1 MLRYSCFEFLIIYMN
16 QNVVTLEIR
25 PGPGGEEAKLWVND
39 LLRMYD
45 KYALSR
51 GWKVNLI
58 DEGTIK
64 FSGPNCFI
72 ELKNEAG
79 VHRVQRVPA
88 TEKRGRVHTSTASV
102 AVLAE
107 VEENQIQINPN
118 DLDWDFYRASS
129 HGGQNV
135 QKVST
140 AVRLRHKP
148 TGIVV
153 NAQSER
159 FQEQNRANALS
170 VLRSK
175 LWDIEEAKVEKEL
188 GDQRAIIGRAMRN
201 EKIRTY
207 NFQQDRVTDHRIN
220 KSFHKIEDIMEG
232 KMEKIIAEAKLIS

>member
-1 MLRYSCFEFLIIYMN
+1 MN
-16 QNVVTLEIR
+16 SNIVTLEVR
-25 PGPGGEEAKLWVND
+25 PGPGGEEAKLWADD
-39 LLRMYD
+39 LLRMYT
-45 KYALSR
+45 KYALSQ
-51 GWKVNLI
+51 GWKVSYI
-58 DEGTIK
+58 DEGIIK
-64 FSGPNCFI
+64 INGLESY
-72 ELKNEAG
+72 ERLKNEAG
-79 VHRVQRVPA
+79 VHRVQRVPV

-102 AVLAE
+102 VALAE
-107 VEENQIQINPN
+107 IPEGQVQIGPE
-118 DLDWDFYRASS
+118 DLEWDFYRASS

-170 VLRSK
+170 ILRSK
-175 LWDIEEAKVEKEL
+175 LWEIEEDKRIKAL

-207 NFQQDRVTDHRIN
+207 NFLQDRVTDHRID
-220 KSFHKIEDIMEG
+220 KSFHQIENIMDG
-232 KMEKIIAEAKLIS
+232 KMDKVFEELKTLNSSL

>member
-1 MLRYSCFEFLIIYMN
+1 MN
-16 QNVVTLEIR
+16 SNIVTLEIR
-25 PGPGGEEAKLWVND
+25 PGPGGEEAKLWADD
-39 LLRMYD
+39 LLRMYT
-45 KYALSR
+45 KYALSQ
-51 GWKVNLI
+51 GWKVSYI
-58 DEGTIK
+58 DEGIIK
-64 FSGPNCFI
+64 ISGLDCY
-72 ELKNEAG
+72 ERLKNEAG
-79 VHRVQRVPA
+79 VHRVQRVPV

-102 AVLAE
+102 VTLAE
-107 VEENQIQINPN
+107 IPEGQVQISPE
-118 DLDWDFYRASS
+118 DLEWDFYRASS

-170 VLRSK
+170 ILRSK
-175 LWDIEEAKVEKEL
+175 LWEIEEDKRIKTL

-207 NFQQDRVTDHRIN
+207 NFLQDRVTDHRIN
-220 KSFHKIEDIMEG
+220 KSFHQIENIMEG
-232 KMEKIIAEAKLIS
+232 KMDKMFEGLKALNSPL

>member
-1 MLRYSCFEFLIIYMN
+1 MN
-16 QNVVTLEIR
+16 SNVVTLEIR
-25 PGPGGEEAKLWVND
+25 PGPGGDEAHIWASD
-39 LLRMYD
+39 LLRMYT

-51 GWKVNLI
+51 GWKVNFI
-58 DEGTIK
+58 DDGIIRINGEGSYPA
-64 FSGPNCFI
+64 F
-72 ELKNEAG
+72 KNEAG
-79 VHRVQRVPA
+79 VHRVQRVPV

-107 VEENQIQINPN
+107 IPENQIQVNPN
-118 DLDWDFYRASS
+118 DLEWEFFHASS

-148 TGIVV
+148 SGIVV
-153 NAQSER
+153 TAQSER

-170 VLRSK
+170 ILRSK
-175 LWDIEEAKVEKEL
+175 LWEIEEDKRIKAL

-207 NFQQDRVTDHRIN
+207 NFLQDRVTDHRLN
-220 KSFHKIEDIMEG
+220 KSFHQIENIMEG
-232 KMEKIIAEAKLIS
+232 KIEKIITELKNFNTDYA